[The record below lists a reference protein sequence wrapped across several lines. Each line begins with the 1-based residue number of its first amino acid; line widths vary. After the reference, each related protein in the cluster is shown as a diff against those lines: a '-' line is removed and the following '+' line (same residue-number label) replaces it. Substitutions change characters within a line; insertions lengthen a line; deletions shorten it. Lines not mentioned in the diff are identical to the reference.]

1 MSKDKDESAEVK
13 TAKINMM
20 GTVLV
25 ALFALVSTLAGLYFN
40 AQHNKQEASKPEKIT
55 YSGRILDAS
64 NGQPVVGAAVSVD
77 VEGAPPAV
85 YTDSD
90 GVYQFDVALDS
101 SKTGQIKVEV
111 QGYQPYTRN
120 IKLSPDNGT
129 FQDIRLT
136 PLTPTAT
143 PQTLL
148 SFTSTPE
155 PTITSAAP
163 QATSTLQPKTL
174 ADGCIYA
181 QTWGVDSTDA
191 SIVDG
196 TTVGPDGCYSTD
208 LLGIFA
214 KADGS
219 LEIINGKRKSNVASG
234 VFIPIKNNSVIQFK
248 VYITSMYIVYQDPTY
263 ISFAVAPA
271 NNPMD
276 ARNTARFKLAVEK
289 NESKPVIFF
298 VEANVGDAIGIH
310 EASRHY
316 VYKQTYTVKMTLDGN
331 KMNVTVNGIPI
342 DNSLVVP
349 TGQKVFYI
357 GYNLP
362 ILANIDALVTDLTI
376 DGVKK

>member
-1 MSKDKDESAEVK
+1 MSKDKDEPAEVK

-40 AQHNKQEASKPEKIT
+40 AQHNKQVAAAKPEKIT

-64 NGQPVVGAAVSVD
+64 SGQPVVNAAVSVD

-90 GVYQFDVALDS
+90 GVYQFDVTLDT

-111 QGYQPYTRN
+111 KGYLPYTRN

-155 PTITSAAP
+155 PTITFTPGP

-174 ADGCIYA
+174 ADGCIFS
-181 QTWGVDSTDA
+181 QTWGVDSTDTTVVA
-191 SIVDG
+191 G
-196 TTVGPDGCYSTD
+196 TTVDPDDCYSTD
-208 LLGIFA
+208 LLGIH
-214 KADGS
+214 ADQKQLGDRVQGICHIHVHCLS
-219 LEIINGKRKSNVASG
+219 RPHLH
-234 VFIPIKNNSVIQFK
+234 QFCHC
-248 VYITSMYIVYQDPTY
+248 
-263 ISFAVAPA
+263 
-271 NNPMD
+271 
-276 ARNTARFKLAVEK
+276 AR
-289 NESKPVIFF
+289 
-298 VEANVGDAIGIH
+298 
-310 EASRHY
+310 
-316 VYKQTYTVKMTLDGN
+316 
-331 KMNVTVNGIPI
+331 
-342 DNSLVVP
+342 
-349 TGQKVFYI
+349 
-357 GYNLP
+357 
-362 ILANIDALVTDLTI
+362 
-376 DGVKK
+376 

>member
-1 MSKDKDESAEVK
+1 MTKKDETAEVK

-40 AQHNKQEASKPEKIT
+40 AQHNKQAAEAKPEKIT

-64 NGQPVVGAAVSVD
+64 NGQPVVNAAVSVD

-85 YTDSD
+85 HTDSD
-90 GVYQFDVALDS
+90 GVYQFDVTLDA

-111 QGYQPYTRN
+111 EGYQPYTRN
-120 IKLSPDNGT
+120 IKISPDNGT

-155 PTITSAAP
+155 PTITSPAP
-163 QATSTLQPKTL
+163 QATSTMVPKKL

-191 SIVDG
+191 NLVDS
-196 TTVGPDGCYSTD
+196 TAVDPDGCYSTD

-214 KADGS
+214 KSDGS
-219 LEIINGKRKSNVASG
+219 LEILNGKKKSNVASG
-234 VFIPIKNNSVIQFK
+234 NNSVIEFK
-248 VYITSMYIVYQDPTY
+248 VYVTSMYIVYQDPTY

-271 NNPMD
+271 DNPMD
-276 ARNTARFKLAVEK
+276 TRNTARFKLAVEK
-289 NESKPVIFF
+289 NEPKPVIFF
-298 VEANVGDAIGIH
+298 VEASVGDSVGVH
-310 EASRHY
+310 EESRHY
-316 VYKQTYTVKMTLDGN
+316 VYKQTYSVKMTLDGN
-331 KMNVTVNGIPI
+331 KMNVIVNGIPI
-342 DNSLVVP
+342 DNSLVLP
-349 TGQKVFYI
+349 TGSKVFYI

-362 ILANIDALVTDLTI
+362 ILANIDAQVTDLTI
-376 DGVKK
+376 DGMKK